1 MTFPFPPSL
10 HLLPF
15 PPSSPFASHLH
26 YRSHFVLDPILTISI
41 SIPPSDLSSIQ
52 LALKHRQNKTQRQRI
67 IILLGS
73 PLSLSTDEKALI
85 RLGKKLKKNN
95 VAVDIVYFAGGA
107 EDGAEEIVVDE
118 GGAVG
123 GDEGVLGRFV
133 ESVESGDNR

>member
-1 MTFPFPPSL
+1 MTGRLQALTAHSL
-10 HLLPF
+10 LLPHR
-15 PPSSPFASHLH
+15 PPYPHL
-26 YRSHFVLDPILTISI
+26 
-41 SIPPSDLSSIQ
+41 Q

-73 PLSLSTDEKALI
+73 PLSLTTDEKALI

-95 VAVDIVYFAGGA
+95 VAVDVVYFAGSPDE
-107 EDGAEEIVVDE
+107 EDIVVDE

-133 ESVESGDNR
+133 ESVGSGDNR